1 MDPENDRM
9 ISDHVLRIH
18 RYRNTGEQDGDGN
31 AVFFR
36 SKCQTITIKLK
47 LVTLYTDQKMNLKM
61 TEIIDVC
68 DRKYTVLILI
78 SVKCS
83 LV

>member
-31 AVFFR
+31 AGFFLDLNV
-36 SKCQTITIKLK
+36 KTITIKLK
-47 LVTLYTDQKMNLKM
+47 LVTLYTDQKMNLKI

-68 DRKYTVLILI
+68 DRK
-78 SVKCS
+78 
-83 LV
+83 